1 MKRGKAGQ
9 QNKTAELVNSTGRRP
24 RPPAGYEGREI
35 ERAFSADLVAWQR
48 QHGRHDL
55 PWQNTRDAYRI
66 WLSEIMLQ
74 QTQVSTVIPYYQRF
88 LERFPDVASLAA
100 TDLDEVLRLWSGLG
114 YYSRARNLHAAAKAV
129 MSGHGGRFPDN
140 REALESLPGIGRST
154 AAAIAA
160 FAYGRREAIL
170 DGNVKRVLARCFAVP
185 GYPGD
190 KAVMDRLWTLAES
203 LLPDEGIE
211 AYTQGLMDIGA
222 TVCLRK
228 PECQRCPLRGHCMAY
243 QQGNAADYPAPRP
256 KKEVRV
262 RAVGMLVLV
271 NEGKVLL
278 ARRPPTG
285 VWANLVLSRTS
296 GRRQCGIVLRRC
308 AGFRTPLNQPT
319 SAVAPRANPL
329 HHGHQPDT
337 GRSGERAAG
346 SSLNRNT
353 MGAAGRSGCMGAPH
367 PHSHFAFTCPG
378 QGPTRLVP
386 VKRPK
391 HENPF
396 PRQREAHDQAGI
408 ENQAGIKTCDRIASP
423 LLLGFAR
430 SRDESLQNSQS
441 LQSVHLQQLLPR
453 LHGQRQRLRQPVAH
467 PHRVV
472 EGMRLG
478 EYLRPVPL
486 HGQLH
491 QLPAIA
497 VFGGELL
504 RCLFGEKFRFR
515 QHQPLG
521 VAG

>member
-285 VWANLVLSRTS
+285 VWANLWCFPELADGASVESYCGDALGLELRSTSPLPPLRHVLTHFTMDISPILGEVANVLPGAASTETRWVPLEEVGAWALPTPIRTLLSRVQ
-296 GRRQCGIVLRRC
+296 GK
-308 AGFRTPLNQPT
+308 
-319 SAVAPRANPL
+319 
-329 HHGHQPDT
+329 
-337 GRSGERAAG
+337 
-346 SSLNRNT
+346 
-353 MGAAGRSGCMGAPH
+353 
-367 PHSHFAFTCPG
+367 G
-378 QGPTRLVP
+378 QQDLFQS
-386 VKRPK
+386 
-391 HENPF
+391 N
-396 PRQREAHDQAGI
+396 
-408 ENQAGIKTCDRIASP
+408 
-423 LLLGFAR
+423 AR
-430 SRDESLQNSQS
+430 STKTPSRGSGK
-441 LQSVHLQQLLPR
+441 PTIK
-453 LHGQRQRLRQPVAH
+453 
-467 PHRVV
+467 
-472 EGMRLG
+472 
-478 EYLRPVPL
+478 
-486 HGQLH
+486 
-491 QLPAIA
+491 PASKIKQA
-497 VFGGELL
+497 SKPATG
-504 RCLFGEKFRFR
+504 
-515 QHQPLG
+515 
-521 VAG
+521 